1 MLPQNKH
8 TQGGFTLVELMVV
21 VAIIGILSS
30 VAIPSFKKYQAKA
43 KTSEAKL
50 HLASIYSAEVS
61 FFSDSDSYAPCLK
74 SMGYDP
80 TGSAEQRY
88 YTTGFKNGD
97 MVDSHDTATNT
108 INGISCVDEASED
121 GTGQNLFLAGKK
133 VAGHSPSAADINGSS
148 VDSNGAWFVAAAG
161 GRISADGGEDIVTSS
176 IFKSSIEA
184 YAEQDDQEAGTGNVS
199 DVETGDGS
207 ISVWAVNERKEIIQR
222 APGY

>member
-1 MLPQNKH
+1 MLSQNKH
-8 TQGGFTLVELMVV
+8 SQGGFTLVELMVV

-61 FFSDSDSYAPCLK
+61 FFSDSDSYATCLK

-80 TGSAEQRY
+80 SGSKDQRY
-88 YTTGFKNGD
+88 YTTGFEAAISNTSDDNGY
-97 MVDSHDTATNT
+97 
-108 INGISCVDEASED
+108 INGIQCDTDTTEDEAM
-121 GTGQNLFLAGKK
+121 FVAGKK
-133 VAGHSPSAADINGSS
+133 VAGHEADASDIAGSS
-148 VDSNGAWFVAAAG
+148 ADADGGWFVAAAG
-161 GRISADGGEDIVTSS
+161 GRISADGGDAPATSS
-176 IFKSSIEA
+176 FFKASIEA
-184 YAEQDDQEAGTGNVS
+184 YAEAAEEN
-199 DVETGDGS
+199 TGDITEVDAGDGT